1 MPRMSADQMPS
12 TGLLKGHDSD
22 QDVAEPSMYAPPSAA
37 RLEVLPVEE
46 EERLLQAQSMTQVSE
61 KSKPVSWASLPRKDQ
76 LLILTLARL
85 SEPLTQTSLQ
95 SYMFY
100 QLRSFSPSAPDSTIS
115 YQAGMLQAAF
125 TGAQFCTALI
135 WGRMADWEQMGRKR
149 VILVGL
155 LGTGI
160 GALGFGFSNSFA
172 VALLWRALGGAL
184 NGNIGV
190 MRTMI
195 SEIIRDKKYQSR
207 AFLLLPMTFNVGV
220 IVGPILGGLLAD
232 PAGSYPSLFGS
243 VAWLKQWPY
252 ALPNIV
258 SAGFLFLSA
267 MVLLLGLEESH
278 EALKDKPD
286 LGLRIGRWLTRTI
299 FRSDISQDYQA
310 LSSDEMDPSTMEM
323 QSPTDEPP
331 TPKLSKIRRKLPF
344 SRIWTANVL
353 FTFTAHFLLAGHVGT
368 FNSLWFVFL
377 STPRYVPHEQTNN
390 GTNPNSSLGV
400 PPDYK
405 PHPLFSWTGGL
416 ALPPAKIGT
425 ALAILGVVG
434 ISLQLLL
441 YPKISFRL
449 GTVTSFRLSL
459 CFFPLAYF
467 LVPFLSLVPTTSTS
481 PAAASGPL
489 LWVSIVIVLC
499 IQVTARTFALP
510 ATAILI
516 NNACPH
522 PSVLGSVH
530 GLGQSASSAARTI
543 GPLVL
548 SYLYGVGLRKGV
560 VGLSWWCMAGFATIG
575 AMAGLFVKDGDG
587 HEIWLEGEKEEEE
600 DQGKVQRH

>member
-1 MPRMSADQMPS
+1 M
-12 TGLLKGHDSD
+12 
-22 QDVAEPSMYAPPSAA
+22 
-37 RLEVLPVEE
+37 
-46 EERLLQAQSMTQVSE
+46 
-61 KSKPVSWASLPRKDQ
+61 
-76 LLILTLARL
+76 
-85 SEPLTQTSLQ
+85 
-95 SYMFY
+95 
-100 QLRSFSPSAPDSTIS
+100 
-115 YQAGMLQAAF
+115 
-125 TGAQFCTALI
+125 
-135 WGRMADWEQMGRKR
+135 
-149 VILVGL
+149 
-155 LGTGI
+155 
-160 GALGFGFSNSFA
+160 
-172 VALLWRALGGAL
+172 
-184 NGNIGV
+184 
-190 MRTMI
+190 
-195 SEIIRDKKYQSR
+195 
-207 AFLLLPMTFNVGV
+207 
-220 IVGPILGGLLAD
+220 
-232 PAGSYPSLFGS
+232 
-243 VAWLKQWPY
+243 
-252 ALPNIV
+252 
-258 SAGFLFLSA
+258 
-267 MVLLLGLEESH
+267 
-278 EALKDKPD
+278 KDKPD

-331 TPKLSKIRRKLPF
+331 TPKLSKIGRKLPF

-400 PPDYK
+400 PPNYK
-405 PHPLFSWTGGL
+405 PHPPISWTGGL

>member
-1 MPRMSADQMPS
+1 
-12 TGLLKGHDSD
+12 
-22 QDVAEPSMYAPPSAA
+22 
-37 RLEVLPVEE
+37 
-46 EERLLQAQSMTQVSE
+46 
-61 KSKPVSWASLPRKDQ
+61 
-76 LLILTLARL
+76 
-85 SEPLTQTSLQ
+85 
-95 SYMFY
+95 
-100 QLRSFSPSAPDSTIS
+100 
-115 YQAGMLQAAF
+115 
-125 TGAQFCTALI
+125 
-135 WGRMADWEQMGRKR
+135 
-149 VILVGL
+149 
-155 LGTGI
+155 
-160 GALGFGFSNSFA
+160 
-172 VALLWRALGGAL
+172 
-184 NGNIGV
+184 
-190 MRTMI
+190 
-195 SEIIRDKKYQSR
+195 
-207 AFLLLPMTFNVGV
+207 
-220 IVGPILGGLLAD
+220 
-232 PAGSYPSLFGS
+232 SYPSLFGS

-331 TPKLSKIRRKLPF
+331 TPKLSKVRRKLPF

-400 PPDYK
+400 PPDYR

>member
-1 MPRMSADQMPS
+1 MVGRASSIDQRRLTAVPKDYD
-12 TGLLKGHDSD
+12 LDE
-22 QDVAEPSMYAPPSAA
+22 DVAEPDVYAPDGPQT
-37 RLEVLPVEE
+37 LPVEE
-46 EERLLQAQSMTQVSE
+46 EERTFAGQPPHQLSE
-61 KSKPVSWASLPRKDQ
+61 KPKPVSWKSLPRKDQ
-76 LLILTLARL
+76 LFILTMARL

-125 TGAQFCTALI
+125 TGAQFCTAI
-135 WGRMADWEQMGRKR
+135 FWGRMADWEQMGRKR

-160 GALGFGFSNSFA
+160 GALGFGFSSSFA
-172 VALLWRALGGAL
+172 VALFWRALGGAL

-220 IVGPILGGLLAD
+220 IIGPILGGLLAD
-232 PAGSYPSLFGS
+232 PAGNYPASFGS
-243 VAWLKQWPY
+243 IAWLKQWPY
-252 ALPNIV
+252 ALPNLV
-258 SAGFLFLSA
+258 SSVFLFLSA
-267 MVLLLGLEESH
+267 MVVLLGLEESH
-278 EALKDKPD
+278 EMLRDKPD
-286 LGLRIGRWLTRTI
+286 LGLWFGRWIARVV
-299 FRSDISQDYQA
+299 FRRRFNQNYQA
-310 LSSDEMDPSTMEM
+310 VSSDDVDPSTMEM

-331 TPKLSKIRRKLPF
+331 TPRLPKVRRKLPF

-377 STPRYVPHEQTNN
+377 STPRYVPHGQTNN
-390 GTNPNSSLGV
+390 GTDPNSSLGI

-405 PHPLFSWTGGL
+405 PHPPFSWTGGL
-416 ALPPAKIGT
+416 ALPPARIGS

-441 YPKISFRL
+441 YPRLSFRL

-459 CFFPLAYF
+459 CLFPLAYF
-467 LVPFLSLVPTTSTS
+467 LVPFLSIVPTSSTP

-489 LWVSIVIVLC
+489 LWISIIVVLC

-516 NNACPH
+516 NNASPH
-522 PSVLGSVH
+522 PSVLGTVH

-543 GPLVL
+543 GPLFL
-548 SYLYGVGLRKGV
+548 SYLYGVGLRRGV
-560 VGLSWWCMAGFATIG
+560 VGLSWWCMACFAALG
-575 AMAGLFVKDGDG
+575 AVAGLFVKDGDG

-600 DQGKVQRH
+600 QNNLL

>member
-1 MPRMSADQMPS
+1 MVGHSVDQIRASALPKD
-12 TGLLKGHDSD
+12 HDLNGN
-22 QDVAEPSMYAPPSAA
+22 VADASAYAPVDRQA
-37 RLEVLPVEE
+37 LPIEEE
-46 EERLLQAQSMTQVSE
+46 EERMLSGQPLHHIFE
-61 KSKPVSWASLPRKDQ
+61 KPKPVSWKSLPRKDQ
-76 LLILTLARL
+76 LFILTLARL

-95 SYMFY
+95 AYMFY
-100 QLRSFSPSAPDSTIS
+100 QLRSFDPSAPDSTIS

-125 TGAQFCTALI
+125 TGAQFCTAVF
-135 WGRMADWEQMGRKR
+135 WGRMADWERIGRKR
-149 VILVGL
+149 VILIGL

-160 GALGFGFSNSFA
+160 GALGFGFSSSFA
-172 VALLWRALGGAL
+172 VALSWRALGGAL

-207 AFLLLPMTFNVGV
+207 AFLLLPMTFNIGV
-220 IVGPILGGLLAD
+220 IIGPILGGLLAD
-232 PAGSYPSLFGS
+232 PAGNYPDSFGS
-243 VAWLKQWPY
+243 IAWLRKWPY
-252 ALPNIV
+252 ALPNLV
-258 SAGFLFLSA
+258 SSVFLFLSA
-267 MVLLLGLEESH
+267 MVVLLGLEESH
-278 EALKDKPD
+278 EMMRDKPD
-286 LGLRIGRWLTRTI
+286 LGLRFGRWIARVVLRLNL
-299 FRSDISQDYQA
+299 DQQYQA
-310 LSSDEMDPSTMEM
+310 ISGDEVDPSTMEM
-323 QSPTDEPP
+323 HSPTDEPP
-331 TPKLSKIRRKLPF
+331 TPKLPKIRRKLPF

-377 STPRYVPHEQTNN
+377 STPRYVPHGQTND

-400 PPDYK
+400 PLNYK
-405 PHPLFSWTGGL
+405 PHPPFSWTGGL
-416 ALPPAKIGT
+416 ALPPARIGS
-425 ALAILGVVG
+425 ALAILGIVG

-441 YPKISFRL
+441 YPRLSFRL

-459 CFFPLAYF
+459 CLFPLAYF

-489 LWVSIVIVLC
+489 LWISIVIVLC

-516 NNACPH
+516 NNASPH
-522 PSVLGSVH
+522 PSVLGTVH

-543 GPLVL
+543 GPLLL
-548 SYLYGVGLRKGV
+548 SYLYGVGLRRGV
-560 VGLSWWCMAGFATIG
+560 VGLSWWCMTCFAAVG
-575 AMAGLFVKDGDG
+575 AVAGLFVKDGDG

-600 DQGKVQRH
+600 QNVV